1 MGKEQKDNTKIFSI
15 DSKKVKM
22 KKVYCVKCNKYRKF
36 KKPNISYTFYKT
48 LVQFFLL
55 FVPDV
60 AMKRNRYFKK
70 KNQLRY

>member
-36 KKPNISYTFYKT
+36 KKPNISDTFYKT
-48 LVQFFLL
+48 LV
-55 FVPDV
+55 
-60 AMKRNRYFKK
+60 
-70 KNQLRY
+70 